1 MFRINYSRV
10 QRYRF
15 SLCQSNWELFPPDFF
30 LCQKQIIKL
39 GRPCAV
45 SHRQVPRNNDL
56 SYRNDIQVQQIFNFR
71 SIFERE
77 SNAFSPFFMH
87 KNFMTRDSRAGIS
100 SRERAKKMQER
111 LKQKGMNEKIQ
122 FIMQTNSLSGYVRT
136 RCSLCWPKGRS
147 VWIFAS
153 LAVLLCHACNAVV
166 FPCSLNF
173 MALPFSDFFRRFI

>member
-30 LCQKQIIKL
+30 CQKQIIKL
-39 GRPCAV
+39 GRLCAV

-77 SNAFSPFFMH
+77 PNWMRFHPFLCT
-87 KNFMTRDSRAGIS
+87 KTLWPGRS